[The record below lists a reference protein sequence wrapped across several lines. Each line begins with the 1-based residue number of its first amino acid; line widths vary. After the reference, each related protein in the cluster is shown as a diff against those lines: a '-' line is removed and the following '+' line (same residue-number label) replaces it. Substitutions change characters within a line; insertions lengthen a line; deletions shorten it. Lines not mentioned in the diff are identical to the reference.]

1 MSSRLPKHTVRASL
15 PPFDSVQD
23 ELRRESRRARKDGIP
38 ASAGMAFEAGT
49 GILVSLIFL
58 FLLSAGPAFG
68 KSYLLYLEAQG
79 VGGYST
85 EQDEAIYYSM
95 APVDVMQKPSVGF
108 DYLQRFSSETG
119 DWGSFALQMR
129 LAYNEDYRATGEDEF
144 QAQIYNAFFKYKAGF
159 ADLWVGHNR
168 IAFGLASYLDSH
180 ALLLQPLAMYGYGY
194 DRDWGVGA
202 TRDFDWGNLSFAY
215 STGSGMPLEF
225 DGNYLFSARASYGV
239 LSRDNYNIG
248 FSSSYGKPLDT
259 MGYEKI
265 MPDPE
270 KTFLAG
276 VDFTYFWN
284 NIENRFEAVAGE
296 KMDEDTYAFLWRI
309 GVNFLDEDRLK
320 LEAQPVAWK
329 SGDEWF
335 YEISGGVTY
344 KLTSDITLRGMYTYD
359 AEMND
364 NRVVFQIYWY
374 YKLL

>member
-1 MSSRLPKHTVRASL
+1 MTL
-15 PPFDSVQD
+15 
-23 ELRRESRRARKDGIP
+23 EAR
-38 ASAGMAFEAGT
+38 T

-58 FLLSAGPAFG
+58 LLLSAGPAFA
-68 KSYLLYLEAQG
+68 KSYLLFLEAQG

-129 LAYNEDYRATGEDEF
+129 LAYNEAYRATGEDEF
-144 QAQIYNAFFKYKAGF
+144 QVQLYNAFFKYKAGF
-159 ADLWVGHNR
+159 ADLWVGHSR

-202 TRDFDWGNLSFAY
+202 TRDFEWGNLSFSY

-248 FSSSYGKPLDT
+248 FSSSYGKPIET

-270 KTFLAG
+270 KTFLVGA
-276 VDFTYFWN
+276 DFTYFWN

-320 LEAQPVAWK
+320 LEAQPVTWK